1 MGIADLPLFGIESMV
16 KSMGLQE
23 HYEYDLL
30 FLEVDDSLNR
40 KGQEAFLDVRL
51 NVLALFLVVEG
62 EAELTIDY
70 KAYHISQNNL
80 LTLIPSHALRTL
92 SQAANFR
99 GYMIAVSK
107 SFMDDYGW
115 FPKKGGSMLS
125 YMEIRKHP
133 CELLTPQEA
142 ETVLSGMARIRQA
155 LAQTSHTFYKEMIQN
170 TLMGLFLD
178 LGHIFTLKKELTLSP
193 ALTRKENLLE
203 QFFRLLF
210 EHCKEQHGVDFYAGK
225 MCISSQYLSVILKN
239 LTGKPASKWI
249 DDYLIKEAKV
259 FLKAPDVTVQQV
271 ANQLCFSDQSTFGKF
286 FKKHVGMSPLEYRRS
301 R

>member
-115 FPKKGGSMLS
+115 F
-125 YMEIRKHP
+125 
-133 CELLTPQEA
+133 QEA